1 MLAKRIYRCIMA
13 SVLLSCA
20 SGANMVSA
28 SEHSGCASVRQHVY
42 SDGSR
47 LLSENDTSLKTA
59 GLKARNFLAEPV
71 APTGGLASGVAV
83 VKNLKFMDA
92 QGVAFQGDIVPKNG
106 GSFPRVYRQ
115 SCSLVSVVT
124 IDGPQKLPLF
134 VTGGTVVLE
143 ETSGLTYINFGGFA
157 GTLSKEECLT
167 GELKVF
173 SGRQVFVVGN
183 ILSDACTI
191 RRGKIYF
198 RASSPRPTLLTTK
211 SARRLLASYR
221 KPAVLAMPLDT
232 ALLIGDI

>member
-1 MLAKRIYRCIMA
+1 MQAKRIYRCMMA
-13 SVLLSCA
+13 SVLLPCGF
-20 SGANMVSA
+20 GADSVSA
-28 SEHSGCASVRQHVY
+28 TEQRACGGVRPHVY

-47 LLSENDTSLKTA
+47 LLSENDTSLVTE
-59 GLKARNFLAEPV
+59 GVKARNFLAEPI
-71 APTGGLASGVAV
+71 APTVNLASGVAV

-124 IDGPQKLPLF
+124 IDGLQKLPLF

-157 GTLSKEECLT
+157 RALSKEECLT
-167 GELKVF
+167 VELKVF

-198 RASSPRPTLLTTK
+198 RASSQRPLCSLP
-211 SARRLLASYR
+211 SRLDACWLR
-221 KPAVLAMPLDT
+221 IENRLF
-232 ALLIGDI
+232 